1 MGFSPILSIN
11 HFSPQ
16 GLPNTKYKKLGSY
29 ACLLARDKLFCGK
42 DKKNVTNINDH
53 ARLNFSLS

>member
-42 DKKNVTNINDH
+42 DKKNVTNIKIMH
-53 ARLNFSLS
+53 G